1 MNLKT
6 IAQKA
11 GVSTATV
18 SNVINGNFH
27 KVSQETILKVQ
38 KIIAEN
44 NYVPNA
50 TARSLASQKSRI
62 IGVVV
67 PNIGS
72 EEDFYVNPYNAH
84 LLSLLENYIRNQGYY
99 MMMRCVGQCREI
111 IPLFSSWNVDGIIF
125 FGTFRNE
132 VEEIRQSLDI
142 PTVFI
147 DCYADDLDI
156 VNVGIDDYKGGYLS
170 ACYLL
175 GRGHREIAFVSPSV
189 KEPGVIRQRYLGFC
203 AACREKGVELL
214 PEHLFEAFTL
224 YQHGVINGQKIATSA
239 HKFTAVAVM
248 SDIVAFGVIE
258 GLRLCGF
265 GVPEDISVIGFDN
278 LPECQY
284 SNPKLTSISQDLPR
298 KARMVGETLF
308 NMIHQRA
315 VTAHEIIDV
324 EIVERKS
331 VKDLT

>member
-18 SNVINGNFH
+18 SNVINGNYH
-27 KVSQETILKVQ
+27 KVSQETIHKVQ

-67 PNIGS
+67 PNLGMD
-72 EEDFYVNPYNAH
+72 EDFYANPYNAH
-84 LLSLLENYIRNQGYY
+84 LLAILENYIRNQGYY

-125 FGTFRNE
+125 CGAFRNE
-132 VEEIRQSLDI
+132 VEEIRQSLNI
-142 PTVFI
+142 PAVFI
-147 DCYADDLDI
+147 DSYADDLDI
-156 VNVGIDDYKGGYLS
+156 ANVGIDDYKGGYLS
-170 ACYLL
+170 ARYLL

-203 AACREKGVELL
+203 AACKEKGVEIT
-214 PEHLFEAFTL
+214 PGHLFEAYTL
-224 YQHGVINGQKIATSA
+224 YQHGVVNGQKIAISA
-239 HKFTAVAVM
+239 RKFTAVAVM

-265 GVPEDISVIGFDN
+265 NVPEDISVIGFDN

-284 SNPKLTSISQDLPR
+284 SSPKLTSISQDLPR

-308 NMIHQRA
+308 NMIRQGA